1 MNTTQK
7 TFRLTALSAA
17 LMTVF
22 GAALADEAEINELIK
37 PDSSVS
43 VGIGNWS
50 GERHQQGIYD
60 GMRDKGAYGLLD
72 ADIVKRDDAT
82 GTWLKLKASNL
93 GLDNREIRG
102 EYLRQGDIGASLEYN
117 RTSRDNPNTYTTR
130 LQGIGTTTLTP
141 STAVLASPLREVK
154 LGTDR
159 DMVNLGFFKNLMP
172 GLDLN
177 VSFKNEDK
185 KGTRAWGRGQQPEF
199 AVEPINSTTRQ
210 FEGTLSY
217 TTKALQLSGGYYGS
231 WYDNHNSL
239 VAVTNAGLAPSIT
252 NTTYLSLPLDNQAHQ
267 LFLNGGYTF
276 TPTTRGTFKLSYTR
290 ATQNDHL
297 PTQDIAGLSL
307 PGSPSSLNAEVNTTL
322 IQLGLTARPIK
333 DLSLVASL
341 RYHDVNDATPVNRFV
356 DTRAGLTGPCT
367 SGKCVDNTPLSY
379 KTLTGKLEGTYRLP
393 DGYSLTAG
401 LEERRQDRGIPVS
414 NTDGAGGTDTQ
425 RVVPM
430 RTKLDET
437 TYRLELRRSLSET
450 VNGSVAYLNTF
461 RTGSS
466 YIPAVSGP
474 GNGTTAGITGVLSNL
489 INPINTADRERN
501 KLRMAF
507 DWTPMESLSFQFN
520 VEDARD
526 DYADNRP
533 YGLRNGTARL
543 YGMDASY
550 AVNDKWKL
558 NAWYSYDHSQA
569 KQLNSR
575 ASNANPTATPAL
587 ASANK
592 DSNLEETG
600 NSLGLGLRGEVSSRV
615 QVGADL
621 QWTRSVSKY
630 QQDLTLLSA
639 GLSRPT
645 ALPGDL
651 PDIENTMIKL
661 SVFSMYALDKNSDV
675 RIDLI
680 HERWKTNDWSWM
692 FANGTPFSYTGGT
705 TGSTALDGTT
715 VTANQTQ
722 TSNFIGARYI
732 YKFQ

>member
-1 MNTTQK
+1 MNTMNK
-7 TFRLTALSAA
+7 TFRLTALSTA
-17 LMTVF
+17 LMAVF
-22 GAALADEAEINELIK
+22 GSALADDAEVNELIK

-72 ADIVKRDDAT
+72 ADVVKRDDAT
-82 GTWLKLKASNL
+82 GAWLKLKASNL

-102 EYLRQGDIGASLEYN
+102 EYLRQGDIGVSLEYN
-117 RTSRDNPNTYTTR
+117 RTSRDNPNTINTR

-141 STAVLASPLREVK
+141 STVALASPLREVK

-159 DMVNLGFFKNLMP
+159 DLLSVGFYKNVMP
-172 GLDLN
+172 GLDFNL
-177 VSFKNEDK
+177 SFKNEEK

-210 FEGTLSY
+210 LEGTLSY
-217 TTKALQLSGGYYGS
+217 TTKEFQLSGGYYGS
-231 WYDNHNSL
+231 WYDNKNSL
-239 VAVTNAGLAPSIT
+239 VAMTNAGLAPSNT

-267 LFLNGGYTF
+267 FFLNGGYTF
-276 TPTTRGTFKLSYTR
+276 SPTTRGTFKLSYTH

-307 PGSPSSLNAEVNTTL
+307 AGSPSNLNGEINTTL
-322 IQLGLTARPIK
+322 VQLGLTSRPIK
-333 DLSLVASL
+333 DLSLVANL
-341 RYHDVNDATPVNRFV
+341 RYHDVHDATPVNRYV
-356 DTRAGLTGPCT
+356 QTNAACA
-367 SGKCVDNTPLSY
+367 SGQCVDNTPLSY
-379 KTLTGKLEGTYRLP
+379 KTITGKLEGTYRLP

-401 LEERRQDRGIPVS
+401 LEERRQDRDIPVS
-414 NTDGAGGTDTQ
+414 NANGVGGTDTQ

-450 VNGSVAYLNTF
+450 VNGSVAYLNSH

-466 YIPAVSGP
+466 YIPAVAGP
-474 GNGTTAGITGVLSNL
+474 GNGTTAGINGVLSNL

-507 DWTPMESLSFQFN
+507 DWTPMENLSFQFN

-526 DYADNRP
+526 NYADNRP
-533 YGLRNGTARL
+533 YGLRNGSARL
-543 YGMDASY
+543 YGVDGSY

-575 ASNANPTATPAL
+575 ASNAPAGS

-592 DSNLEETG
+592 DDNLEETG
-600 NSLGLGLRGEVSSRV
+600 NSLGLGMRGEATSRIRI
-615 QVGADL
+615 GADL

-630 QQDLTLLSA
+630 QQNLTLLSA
-639 GLSRPT
+639 GTTQPASFS
-645 ALPGDL
+645 GNL

-661 SVFSMYALDKNSDV
+661 SIFSMYALDKNSDV
-675 RIDLI
+675 RIDFI

-692 FANGTPFSYTGGT
+692 FANGTPFSYTGAT
-705 TGSTALDGTT
+705 TGNLALDGTT
-715 VTANQTQ
+715 VTANQVQ
-722 TSNFIGARYI
+722 SSNFIGARYI

>member
-1 MNTTQK
+1 
-7 TFRLTALSAA
+7 
-17 LMTVF
+17 MTVF
-22 GAALADEAEINELIK
+22 GSAMADEAEINELIK

-43 VGIGNWS
+43 VGVGNWS
-50 GERHQQGIYD
+50 SDRHQLGIYD
-60 GMRDKGAYGLLD
+60 GMRDKGAYGLFD

-117 RTSRDNPNTYTTR
+117 RISRDNPYDFNTR
-130 LQGIGTTTLTP
+130 LQGIGTTTQTV
-141 STAVLASPLREVK
+141 STNSRVSPLQTIK

-159 DMVNLGFFKNLMP
+159 EQVNLGFFKNLIP

-185 KGTRAWGRGQQPEF
+185 TGTRQWGRGGAAEF

-210 FEGTLSY
+210 LEGTLSY
-217 TTKALQLSGGYYGS
+217 ATKALQLSGGYYGS
-231 WYDNHNSL
+231 WYDNKNSL
-239 VAVTNAGLAPSIT
+239 VSVTNAGLAINAT
-252 NTTYLSLPLDNQAHQ
+252 NSTFLSLPLDNQAHQ

-276 TPTTRGTFKLSYTR
+276 TPSTRGTFKLSYTR
-290 ATQNDHL
+290 ATQNEHL

-307 PGSPSSLNAEVNTTL
+307 PGSPQNLNGEVNTTL
-322 IQLGLTARPIK
+322 VQLGLTSRPIK
-333 DLSLVASL
+333 DLSLVANL
-341 RYHDVNDATPVNRFV
+341 RYNNVDDVTPVRRFV
-356 DTRAGLTGPCT
+356 QQVTAGVVQPCGTGNAQ
-367 SGKCVDNTPLSY
+367 CVDNTPLSY
-379 KTLTGKLEGTYRLP
+379 KTVTGKLEGTYRLP

-401 LEERRQDRGIPVS
+401 LEERRQDRSIPVG
-414 NTDGAGGTDTQ
+414 NTLGVGGTDNQ

-430 RTKLDET
+430 RAKVDET

-450 VNGSVAYLNTF
+450 VNGSLAYLNSH
-461 RTGSS
+461 RTGST
-466 YIPAVSGP
+466 YVQAVAGP
-474 GNGTTAGITGVLSNL
+474 GNGTTTGITGVLSNL
-489 INPINTADRERN
+489 INPLNVADRERD
-501 KLRMAF
+501 KIRMAF
-507 DWTPMESLSFQFN
+507 DWTPVENLAFQFN
-520 VEDARD
+520 VEEARD
-526 DYADNRP
+526 NYGTDKP

-543 YGMDASY
+543 YALDASY
-550 AVNDKWKL
+550 TVNDKWKL

-575 ASNANPTATPAL
+575 ATNANPTATPAL

-592 DSNLEETG
+592 DSNLEDTG

-615 QVGADL
+615 KFGADV
-621 QWTRSVSKY
+621 QWTRNVSKY

-639 GLSRPT
+639 GPAQPPATMFS
-645 ALPGDL
+645 GNL
-651 PDIENTMIKL
+651 PDIENTMVKFSL
-661 SVFSMYALDKNSDV
+661 FSMYALDKNSDV
-675 RIDLI
+675 RIDFI

-692 FANGTPFSYTGGT
+692 FANGTPFSYS
-705 TGSTALDGTT
+705 GSGAGAANTLDGTT